1 MMALAWL
8 RPGRAGT
15 VQCTLHLGASSPCFA
30 GKFSSVEQGPPQ
42 LTLLAQSGV
51 SFKGCGLSTAM
62 FNGTMG
68 GLAKPT
74 RATSQ
79 PVWETFHFLFA
90 ESQMLTFDLFL
101 SPSGPQISTDSY
113 FFPFS
118 PFLFF
123 FIFQYKEKISGKNR
137 KALNILE
144 ELQTS
149 YWIKKEG
156 TDH

>member
-1 MMALAWL
+1 MITALAWL
-8 RPGRAGT
+8 RLGRAGT
-15 VQCTLHLGASSPCFA
+15 VQCILHLGASLPCLA
-30 GKFSSVEQGPPQ
+30 RKFSSEEQGPPQ

-74 RATSQ
+74 RVTSQ

-101 SPSGPQISTDSY
+101 SPSGPRISTDNY

-118 PFLFF
+118 LSFLFHF
-123 FIFQYKEKISGKNR
+123 SV
-137 KALNILE
+137 
-144 ELQTS
+144 
-149 YWIKKEG
+149 
-156 TDH
+156 

>member
-1 MMALAWL
+1 MTALAWL

-15 VQCTLHLGASSPCFA
+15 VQCTLHLGASSPCLA

-68 GLAKPT
+68 GLAEPT

-113 FFPFS
+113 F
-118 PFLFF
+118 
-123 FIFQYKEKISGKNR
+123 
-137 KALNILE
+137 
-144 ELQTS
+144 
-149 YWIKKEG
+149 
-156 TDH
+156 